1 MMKERVDLKE
11 PVIRKK
17 DVLILEDRYFKPENV
32 CIVTGASS
40 GIGRA
45 TALTMAANGLKV
57 LCADVDE
64 AGGAATVKMAAKLG
78 GEARF
83 FRADLTRDASI
94 EACVAEAAKLGKI
107 KFLANIAGIQ
117 HIDAIENFP
126 MAKYDLMQ
134 AIMLRAPFFLAKLVI
149 PHIRKSLDGAGAVG
163 NMASIHAHITTLNKP
178 VYNIVKFG
186 IRGLTQSIAAEGGG
200 KIRSFSVSTGFIS
213 TPLALKQIPTQ
224 AEQRGITQEAVV
236 RDVMLGKSRIKE
248 MMSPIEVANL
258 FVFGFS
264 HHGNYL
270 IGGDLLFDGGVVKTY

>member
-1 MMKERVDLKE
+1 MTEGKIDLKE

-17 DVLILEDRYFKPENV
+17 DVLILEDRYFTSENV
-32 CIVTGASS
+32 CIVTGAAS

-45 TALTMAANGLKV
+45 AALAMAANGVKV

-64 AGGAATVKMAAKLG
+64 AGGAATVKTAAKLG

-83 FRADLTRDASI
+83 FRTDLTRDASI
-94 EACVAEAAKLGKI
+94 EACVAEAAKMGKI

-117 HIDAIENFP
+117 HIDAIDNFP

-134 AIMLRAPFFLAKLVI
+134 AIMLRAPFYLAKLVM
-149 PHIRKSLDGAGAVG
+149 PHIRKSRDGAGAIG

-213 TPLALKQIPTQ
+213 TPLALRQIPAQ
-224 AEQRGITQEAVV
+224 AEQREITQEAVV
-236 RDVMLGKSRIKE
+236 RDVMLGKSRIKK

-264 HHGNYL
+264 HHGQYL

>member
-1 MMKERVDLKE
+1 MTEGKVDLKE

-45 TALTMAANGLKV
+45 TALALAANGVKV

-64 AGGAATVKMAAKLG
+64 AGGTATVKMAAKLG

-83 FRADLTRDASI
+83 FRTDLTRDASI

-134 AIMLRAPFFLAKLVI
+134 AIMLRAPFYLAKLVI
-149 PHIRKSLDGAGAVG
+149 PHIRMSRDGVGAVG
-163 NMASIHAHITTLNKP
+163 NIASIHAHITTLNKP

-213 TPLALKQIPTQ
+213 TPLALKQIPAQ

-248 MMSPIEVANL
+248 MMSPSEVANL

-264 HHGNYL
+264 HHGRYL